1 MGCAARWESWGGS
14 VVKGWAQLWTEGRG
28 RRARICTHSLIT
40 DGAVSGPPSEGTS
53 CCSSLTSSTSP
64 QQSTNTLRC
73 WDDSHTR
80 LPTLR
85 TRSRN
90 PALFGS
96 SCRRMRCSS
105 CRRSAGIA
113 SRGFSSRLTR
123 SGASR
128 RSRKAAG
135 RSRQLRGHPLPPVS
149 SPRCKVRRSIGQ
161 LPSVAFGLSSPKSL
175 RELACS
181 GLELIRQTHLVRW
194 FSPCN
199 EPRAASASTTRSGR
213 NGGRGARHDGSQ
225 ARE

>member
-14 VVKGWAQLWTEGRG
+14 VVKGWAQLRTEGRG

-161 LPSVAFGLSSPKSL
+161 LPERRLRALVAQVVTGLAFPHITC
-175 RELACS
+175 ELA
-181 GLELIRQTHLVRW
+181 LPW
-194 FSPCN
+194 
-199 EPRAASASTTRSGR
+199 TRSWSVGFHP
-213 NGGRGARHDGSQ
+213 AR
-225 ARE
+225 ATRRERVDDTKPWKWRSRSAT

>member
-1 MGCAARWESWGGS
+1 M
-14 VVKGWAQLWTEGRG
+14 KGWAQLWTEGRG

-161 LPSVAFGLSSPKSL
+161 LPERRLRALVAQVVTGLAFPHITANLLSSGP
-175 RELACS
+175 
-181 GLELIRQTHLVRW
+181 LV
-194 FSPCN
+194 FTLQ
-199 EPRAASASTTRSGR
+199 EPRAASASTTRSRG

>member
-14 VVKGWAQLWTEGRG
+14 VVKGWAQLRTEGRG

-161 LPSVAFGLSSPKSL
+161 LPERRLRALVAQVVTGLAFPHIHVTANL
-175 RELACS
+175 QV
-181 GLELIRQTHLVRW
+181 GPLV
-194 FSPCN
+194 FTLQ
-199 EPRAASASTTRSGR
+199 EPRAASASTTRSRG